1 MPTFKVLSNRL
12 LTQDTF
18 VLRTERPN
26 VPILAGQCFSL
37 GTKELAIN
45 REYSMYS
52 AADDPYVDFLIRRV
66 PEGRVSTALM
76 NLAEGDDVE
85 IGGPYGSF
93 CLNPELL
100 ERSSYLFI
108 CTGTGI
114 APFHSYALT
123 YPHLKFELLHGVRFE
138 EEMYDLAD
146 YPEGTYK
153 PAISKPR
160 NPEIQMNRVTDSL
173 YKREYSSSEIIYLCG
188 NRSMIIDCVSH
199 LRNQGINGD
208 SIFTETFF

>member
-1 MPTFKVLSNRL
+1 M
-12 LTQDTF
+12 
-18 VLRTERPN
+18 
-26 VPILAGQCFSL
+26 
-37 GTKELAIN
+37 
-45 REYSMYS
+45 
-52 AADDPYVDFLIRRV
+52 
-66 PEGRVSTALM
+66 
-76 NLAEGDDVE
+76 
-85 IGGPYGSF
+85 
-93 CLNPELL
+93 
-100 ERSSYLFI
+100 
-108 CTGTGI
+108 
-114 APFHSYALT
+114 
-123 YPHLKFELLHGVRFE
+123 KFGLLHGVRFE